1 MKMQYHYKKIAIP
14 DDVDVCS
21 TTQIIEHIKQ
31 ECGFSESVGKE
42 TWPSGRE
49 KVFYYPNSNV
59 LNKVF
64 LDNGATGSIS
74 LYRGVG
80 DGTFRDR
87 PSNCIHV
94 EWTE

>member
-1 MKMQYHYKKIAIP
+1 MQYHYKKIAIP

-31 ECGFSESVGKE
+31 ECGFSENVQKE
-42 TWPSGRE
+42 RWPSGRE
-49 KVFYYPNSNV
+49 KVFYYPNSNA

-64 LDNGATGSIS
+64 LDNGASGTIS

-94 EWTE
+94 EWSTQ